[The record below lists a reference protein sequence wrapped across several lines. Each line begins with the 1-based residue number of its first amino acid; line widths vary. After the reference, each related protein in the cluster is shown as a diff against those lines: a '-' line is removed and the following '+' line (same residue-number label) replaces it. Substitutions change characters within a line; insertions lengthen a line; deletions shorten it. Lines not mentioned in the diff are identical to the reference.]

1 MVISYDIIPFIYYNL
16 HQFTAFL
23 IWISLIPIFAS
34 QMAKIWL
41 GRGGFLSCRTCTCRS
56 LEAYDC
62 GVEVPSTSK
71 YHQAVLYW
79 YVISTYSWKID
90 LRHHCISLTLFSQVD
105 ITRPSSCQQ
114 CSVSWYGGMIE
125 LKALRPERC
134 FVITMPRISCLTV
147 FHVGKSRSLS
157 DLPRHTTG
165 SSALGLSTPSK
176 GLKTNGP
183 LPASWKKNKPF
194 DVTFRI
200 FSQIVRLQVTSVSP
214 ITMLFHDGMLRN
226 AWSPQQW
233 RVKEQQSDSCSHRRH
248 LSICRIQSHI

>member
-1 MVISYDIIPFIYYNL
+1 MVISSHSFTTIYINLLHFQFEFLWFPFV
-16 HQFTAFL
+16 
-23 IWISLIPIFAS
+23 AS

-79 YVISTYSWKID
+79 YVLIQTYSLKID
-90 LRHHCISLTLFSQVD
+90 LLHHCISLTLFSQVD

-183 LPASWKKNKPF
+183 QPASWNKKQ
-194 DVTFRI
+194 TFWCDLSNI
-200 FSQIVRLQVTSVSP
+200 FPNCSITSNIS
-214 ITMLFHDGMLRN
+214 ITNHN
-226 AWSPQQW
+226 AIPRWNA
-233 RVKEQQSDSCSHRRH
+233 
-248 LSICRIQSHI
+248 